1 MSKITE
7 SIRFL
12 KEQDWIDLTHT
23 VTPEM
28 PYFQAFRPISEKT
41 LYTVQADG
49 FFAKEYALATQY
61 GTHIDAP
68 IHFSEGKRSLEV
80 LEIEDFVLPLLVIHK
95 EKEVESN
102 HDYILTVDDILA
114 FEREYGDIPS
124 GSFVAFSSGW
134 SKRWSHPESYYNLD
148 ENGQAHTPGWSV
160 EALKFLHKKRAVKA
174 VGHETLDTDPAVE
187 EAKNG
192 HLLGE
197 LYWLSTDNYQV
208 EVMNN
213 LFKVPAKGAAIIIGA
228 PKIKAA
234 PGFNVRAFAI
244 APKENE

>member
-7 SIRFL
+7 SIHYL
-12 KEQDWIDLTHT
+12 KKQKWVDLSHT

-28 PYFQAFRPISEKT
+28 PYFQAFKPIAEKT
-41 LYTVQADG
+41 LYTVKDDG

-68 IHFSEGKRSLEV
+68 VHFSEGKRSLEE
-80 LEIEDFVLPLLVIHK
+80 LELKEFVLPMFVIHK
-95 EKEVESN
+95 EKEVAAN
-102 HDYILTVDDILA
+102 HDYMLTIDDILA
-114 FEREYGDIPS
+114 FENESGEIPAD
-124 GSFVAFSSGW
+124 SFVAFSSGW
-134 SKRWSHPESYYNLD
+134 SKRWSDPASYYNLD

-160 EALKFLHKKRAVKA
+160 EALKFLHEKRKVKA
-174 VGHETLDTDPAVE
+174 VGHETLDTDPAIE

-197 LYWLSTDNYQV
+197 LYWLSTDNYQI

-213 LFKVPAKGAAIIIGA
+213 LAEVPAKGAAIVVGV

-234 PGFNVRAFAI
+234 PGFNVRVFAI
-244 APKENE
+244 VPEGNE